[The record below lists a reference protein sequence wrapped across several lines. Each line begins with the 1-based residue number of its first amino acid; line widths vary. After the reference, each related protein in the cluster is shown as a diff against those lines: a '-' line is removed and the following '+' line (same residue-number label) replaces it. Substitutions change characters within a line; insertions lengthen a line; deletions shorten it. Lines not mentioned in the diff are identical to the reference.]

1 MALRGKK
8 TVLKNLAKSR
18 ILAEAATAA
27 AVTQAAINV
36 ERKAKENTPVD
47 SGTLRSSIKSE
58 KTGTT
63 SYEVSTNIEY
73 APHVEFGTRHM
84 RAQPYMQPAIDEV
97 AKDFPKL
104 IKGGL
109 AVKLRGL

>member
-1 MALRGKK
+1 MVLRGKK
-8 TVLKNLAKSR
+8 NVLKNLAKSR

-27 AVTQAAINV
+27 AVAQAAARV
-36 ERKAKENTPVD
+36 AREAKIFVPVD
-47 SGTLRSSIKSE
+47 NGILQGSIKDEAISPMR
-58 KTGTT
+58 
-63 SYEVSTNIEY
+63 YEVGSNEEY

-84 RAQPYMQPAIDEV
+84 RAQPYMQPAIDVV